1 MMVRRTIKILTS
13 LTMIMA
19 FAFLFES
26 CYYDNEEDLYPKPP
40 GCDTTNVSFNNEVWP
55 IINTNCTGCHSGG
68 APQGN
73 VSLENYDDIVVA
85 ANNGSLLGTI
95 KHEDGWS
102 PMPKGGGKLADCDI
116 AKIESW
122 VNDGTPNY

>member
-1 MMVRRTIKILTS
+1 MAHRITNLLKALLLLSGIIFLT
-13 LTMIMA
+13 
-19 FAFLFES
+19 ES
-26 CYYDNEEDLYPKPP
+26 CYYDNVEELYPNAPE
-40 GCDTTNVSFNNEVWP
+40 CDTIDVSYAQEVWP
-55 IINTNCTGCHSGG
+55 IINTNCTSCHSGG

-102 PMPKGGGKLADCDI
+102 PMPKGGGKLSDCDI
-116 AKIESW
+116 ATIESW
-122 VNDGTPNY
+122 VNAGTPDN